1 MLGNILFVLVIIIYG
16 FLVNLLLKPMPGGD
30 YGVGYSFAWLI
41 YLAGFIISTGLLVWN
56 MNLNHCFDWFPTSIM
71 KYRNW
76 LVFLGW
82 ISFVFALIWS
92 LEYHTKIIGSEF
104 PQFMTWFIRSR
115 VYFWL
120 PLLLLIPSVY
130 LINVQSLSGFAPFWV
145 KFLIQ
150 AGFFVS
156 QIIAIG
162 ILYTFG
168 KFWVQQRLNGIQLEK
183 NHKTEKLSDYKA
195 TLESIANYNES
206 TTTGLLKFAHPKN
219 DKTQREAATV
229 KIKSFENWEQDL
241 IDILGQKN
249 LEEIYVYDDPTY
261 FVYAFLDG
269 NKMEHPEK
277 FIQPIQSSLKVLNIR
292 VGKSLDDP
300 YNLELGVSDIELVCR
315 VLEEQFK
322 NYAKEFKP
330 AMIKIQETLDIIPPE
345 RKNEQHKKSYI
356 ETHHKYKLAVNN
368 WLKLN

>member
-1 MLGNILFVLVIIIYG
+1 MV
-16 FLVNLLLKPMPGGD
+16 
-30 YGVGYSFAWLI
+30 
-41 YLAGFIISTGLLVWN
+41 
-56 MNLNHCFDWFPTSIM
+56 TSITAHSECISH
-71 KYRNW
+71 KCPELKW
-76 LVFLGW
+76 ICTFLG
-82 ISFVFALIWS
+82 
-92 LEYHTKIIGSEF
+92 KIPHSG
-104 PQFMTWFIRSR
+104 WFLCQSNNCHRYTL
-115 VYFWL
+115 YFWKVL
-120 PLLLLIPSVY
+120 
-130 LINVQSLSGFAPFWV
+130 GTA
-145 KFLIQ
+145 
-150 AGFFVS
+150 
-156 QIIAIG
+156 
-162 ILYTFG
+162 TF
-168 KFWVQQRLNGIQLEK
+168 KWHSIRK

-330 AMIKIQETLDIIPPE
+330 AMIKIQETLDIIPLKE
-345 RKNEQHKKSYI
+345 KTNNIKNH
-356 ETHHKYKLAVNN
+356 T
-368 WLKLN
+368 LKRTININLL